1 MRAEGSGEPV
11 ATPAAG
17 RSGARARGRA
27 DSGGGTDPGTAAQGL
42 LPAPAAK
49 QPVAPAR
56 KPTARAEAERLRGE
70 LSEALETVRELS
82 AALSLAVDENMRL
95 RRLVSLSVVAHPA
108 RNRAP
113 AVRLRSR

>member
-11 ATPAAG
+11 AAAATG
-17 RSGARARGRA
+17 RSGARPRGRA
-27 DSGGGTDPGTAAQGL
+27 DSGGGTDAGAAAQGL
-42 LPAPAAK
+42 LPATAVG

-56 KPTARAEAERLRGE
+56 KPSARAEAERLRGE

-95 RRLVSLSVVAHPA
+95 RRLVLLAPVAHPA

-113 AVRLRSR
+113 AVRLRNR